1 MSEEHIDA
9 GPAFTPWTDIADA
22 ADPPTILNA
31 MGWTEARL
39 INLAQLTSGEEEAME
54 DLQTAC
60 ASLDKLGIQLGHYK
74 QFNFGKM
81 DERA

>member
-9 GPAFTPWTDIADA
+9 EPAFTPWTDIGDA
-22 ADPPTILNA
+22 GDPPTILNG
-31 MGWTEARL
+31 MGWSVTRL
-39 INLAQLTSGEEEAME
+39 INLAQLTSGGDGAIE